1 MITLITVSVLGSE
14 PTMGRIAESE
24 TEITGAE
31 DMGNAVKEA
40 DALCFYYVQSA
51 VADSGE
57 GGGL

>member
-1 MITLITVSVLGSE
+1 
-14 PTMGRIAESE
+14 MGRIAESE